1 MNKIPIVP
9 HFYGCIRAKRLENI
23 LFIWMLSFWSVS
35 LESGSIVVIY
45 PFCTRHIQTIQCI
58 LCSFLLGFS
67 NKHDMTWH
75 GGRKLLVLV
84 FYFLSYFH
92 ILLLT
97 STSLTY
103 NNNQILWYRFSKCKI
118 VYRCDDDRIRLAQ
131 NDGQLHRITF
141 TLPC

>member
-1 MNKIPIVP
+1 MDVFAQRDWRI
-9 HFYGCIRAKRLENI
+9 FYLFGCFLFDLCHWRVVSLL
-23 LFIWMLSFWSVS
+23 LFIHFVRA
-35 LESGSIVVIY
+35 I
-45 PFCTRHIQTIQCI
+45 FKTIQCI

-75 GGRKLLVLV
+75 GGRELVVL
-84 FYFLSYFH
+84 FFFSFFLSYFH

-97 STSLTY
+97 SISLTY
-103 NNNQILWYRFSKCKI
+103 NSNRILWYRFSKCKI